1 LAASSAQVIE
11 FEPLLRI
18 VGLLSALFL
27 AAPNMT
33 AQTLGSTKRKRNVQ
47 IFWRFAAESAARTW

>member
-1 LAASSAQVIE
+1 
-11 FEPLLRI
+11 
-18 VGLLSALFL
+18 VGLPSALLL
-27 AAPNMT
+27 ATPNMT